1 MLGVSNKKNRKD
13 KAKGPR
19 LKTVRTQLGCVMG
32 LYISR
37 RGISRAL
44 PKEDSLQLRT
54 VISNELVTEFDI
66 SLETDKKTYLGA
78 HDVDILSKQLWIRDD
93 ARGRGL
99 GMVEVNLVT
108 VLDLMALTFLA
119 GTMRIS
125 RQVLSRLRLSSRR
138 YPPSPS
144 LLPSSRRLH
153 VVESEQHI
161 ILHDI
166 PSKPSPSPLSWAS
179 SPDLSSAFSP
189 PNSHPKENRSKVYA

>member
-1 MLGVSNKKNRKD
+1 MLGVLNKKNRKD

-19 LKTVRTQLGCVMG
+19 LNTVRTQLGCVMG

-44 PKEDSLQLRT
+44 PKEDSHQLRT

-78 HDVDILSKQLWIRDD
+78 HDVDILLKQLWIRDD
-93 ARGRGL
+93 ARRRGL

-108 VLDLMALTFLA
+108 VLNLMALTFLA

-144 LLPSSRRLH
+144 LPSSRRLH

-166 PSKPSPSPLSWAS
+166 PSKPLSPTLGVFTRPFVHILSAQ
-179 SPDLSSAFSP
+179 
-189 PNSHPKENRSKVYA
+189 